1 MINRDDLVAR
11 FGSRDLL
18 GFENAL
24 GAGSTDA
31 AIKDATEE
39 AESYIAVQYSLP
51 LIAVPE
57 VLKGKLCDIARYRL
71 MSNRATEEASKRYD
85 NAIAWLRR
93 LSRKEVILNLPPA
106 ADGSVPPTQEQGG
119 RIVVGSSDYGGVFG
133 KATTDKM
140 PTL

>member
-11 FGSRDLL
+11 FGSRDLSNL
-18 GFENAL
+18 ETAL

>member
-11 FGSRDLL
+11 FGQRDVL
-18 GFENAL
+18 GLESVL
-24 GAGSTDA
+24 GIEGTDA

-71 MSNRATEEASKRYD
+71 MSNRATDEVSKRYE

-106 ADGSVPPTQEQGG
+106 TDGSVPPTQE
-119 RIVVGSSDYGGVFG
+119 RDSRVAVGSSDYNGVFG